1 MFDET
6 CLGFKN
12 YSTAMVVLMIDNEF
26 PVASLVRA
34 DLEGF
39 EADTQ
44 GFMTPIINL
53 NKNFFSDTFDIDEV
67 DWDEV
72 REQILTLD

>member
-12 YSTAMVVLMIDNEF
+12 YSTAMVVLLIENEF
-26 PVASLVRA
+26 AVASLVRV

-39 EADTQ
+39 KADTQ

-53 NKNFFSDTFDIDEV
+53 NKKFFSDTFDIDEV

-72 REQILTLD
+72 REHLAVD

>member
-12 YSTAMVVLMIDNEF
+12 YSTAMVVLLIENELA
-26 PVASLVRA
+26 VASLVRV

-39 EADTQ
+39 KASTKA
-44 GFMTPIINL
+44 FMTPIVKL
-53 NKNFFSDTFDIDEV
+53 NKGFFADTFDINEV

-72 REQILTLD
+72 RQQILVE